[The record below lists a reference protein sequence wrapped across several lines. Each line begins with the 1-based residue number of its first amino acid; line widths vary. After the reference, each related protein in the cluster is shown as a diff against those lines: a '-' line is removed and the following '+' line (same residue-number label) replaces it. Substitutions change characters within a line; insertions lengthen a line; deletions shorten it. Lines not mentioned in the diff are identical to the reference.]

1 MINYL
6 RGEFKLKA
14 KRHAKILEII
24 KNHSIDTQEEL
35 LTLLKKSGFNVTQ
48 ATVSRDIKELK
59 LVKTHTI
66 GDRYRYSTSQR
77 NDIDMHSKLFSIFS
91 DSIIDV
97 EYAGNIV
104 VVKTISGTAQAV
116 CAAFDSAKWQ
126 GVVGTIAGDD
136 TIFIA
141 TKSEES
147 AISFSHE
154 LKKMIAGG

>member
-1 MINYL
+1 M
-6 RGEFKLKA
+6 
-14 KRHAKILEII
+14 
-24 KNHSIDTQEEL
+24 
-35 LTLLKKSGFNVTQ
+35 
-48 ATVSRDIKELK
+48 SRDIKELK

-104 VVKTISGTAQAV
+104 VVKTISGSAQAV